1 MIAVIETG
9 GKQYIVKKG
18 DVITVDRLDET
29 LDKHT
34 FTPLLIADE
43 DGGTKIGAPLVEGAA
58 VHCTVREHVRDDKV
72 RVFKMKSK
80 KQGSRCSSTK
90 NCQRAA
96 PCSHRK
102 GCGAV
107 ICSLVYHKSNR
118 CS

>member
-72 RVFKMKSK
+72 RVFKMKPK
-80 KQGSRCSSTK
+80 KLNKDLIICKSSNLIIQK
-90 NCQRAA
+90 KMEQVADVPA
-96 PCSHRK
+96 
-102 GCGAV
+102 G
-107 ICSLVYHKSNR
+107 YFEQSNKDN
-118 CS
+118 

>member
-18 DVITVDRLDET
+18 DVFTVDRLDET

-43 DGGTKIGAPLVEGAA
+43 EGGTKIGAPLVEGA
-58 VHCTVREHVRDDKV
+58 VVYCTVREHVRDDKV

-80 KQGSRCSSTK
+80 KHYHRTQGFRACQTK
-90 NCQRAA
+90 LEVTSISA
-96 PCSHRK
+96 
-102 GCGAV
+102 
-107 ICSLVYHKSNR
+107 
-118 CS
+118 

>member
-43 DGGTKIGAPLVEGAA
+43 NGGTKIGAPLVEGAA

-80 KQGSRCSSTK
+80 KHYHRTTGF
-90 NCQRAA
+90 RASQTQLEVTSISA
-96 PCSHRK
+96 
-102 GCGAV
+102 
-107 ICSLVYHKSNR
+107 
-118 CS
+118 